1 MPLSLGNTANWLLF
15 YQETFTQR
23 YDLPVENADYGLIGQ
38 LVIPVL
44 FDSHILT
51 VKATSENSKPM
62 WKQLGF
68 VKQKIRTGIVEGGT
82 VDSFIN
88 QRYLLSLNQ
97 PTLLIFNKDIAST
110 YALWFRPFNWFKDVT
125 LSIYEYTGTE

>member
-1 MPLSLGNTANWLLF
+1 MSLSLGNTANWSLF
-15 YQETFTQR
+15 YTNTFTQR
-23 YDLPVENADYGLIGQ
+23 YDIPVENADYGFIGE
-38 LVIPVL
+38 LVIPIL

-51 VKATSENSKPM
+51 VKASSSDAKPT

-68 VKQKIRTGIVEGGT
+68 VKQKIRTGITVGGT

-97 PTLLIFNKDIAST
+97 PTLLIFDPNIASN

-125 LSIYEYTGTE
+125 LDIYEYTGV

>member
-1 MPLSLGNTANWLLF
+1 MSLQLGNTANWSLF
-15 YQETFTQR
+15 YSETFTQR
-23 YDLPVENADYGLIGQ
+23 YNLPVENADYGLIGE

-51 VKATSENSKPM
+51 VKASSDGAKPS
-62 WKQLGF
+62 WKQLGY
-68 VKQKIRTGIVEGGT
+68 VKQKIRTGITEGGT

-97 PTLLIFNKDIAST
+97 PTLLIFDPNVAST
-110 YALWFRPFNWFKDVT
+110 YALWFRPFNWFTTVKLD
-125 LSIYEYTGTE
+125 IYEYTGTL